1 MKYVKVIGKFI
12 KAKFMDSTDEQ
23 ATVAMLLVAFIFIVL
38 TVA

>member
-23 ATVAMLLVAFIFIVL
+23 ATIAMLLVAFIFIVL
-38 TVA
+38 AVA

>member
-38 TVA
+38 AVA